1 MINQNPKQ
9 KMNEIDI
16 STISWSQL
24 DKLKLEL
31 EALRPEDVFLKT
43 ILEGAMRVA
52 CDKENPIR
60 GNLLASALRELVG
73 HVLHE
78 LAPDTEVR
86 KCAWFVQ
93 AKDSATI
100 TRRQRAEYIIRAGL
114 PNDFV
119 DEELKINLSD
129 EAKPLIKAV
138 EDLNRS
144 THVREET
151 IVFKGQDVR
160 FMFNRILHGLL
171 NLLKIAQNS
180 RAQLKETIADVIHHA
195 IFENLISDA
204 IQELDEISTH
214 TIIDGHYIDAIVVR
228 TLNATEIQ
236 YVVAGEVEVELQYGS
251 NSDVR
256 NDNGFRKDDSYPYTA
271 VVNSNPAKPMEIRPN
286 EVTLQVDNSSFYE

>member
-1 MINQNPKQ
+1 
-9 KMNEIDI
+9 
-16 STISWSQL
+16 
-24 DKLKLEL
+24 
-31 EALRPEDVFLKT
+31 
-43 ILEGAMRVA
+43 
-52 CDKENPIR
+52 
-60 GNLLASALRELVG
+60 
-73 HVLHE
+73 
-78 LAPDTEVR
+78 
-86 KCAWFVQ
+86 
-93 AKDSATI
+93 
-100 TRRQRAEYIIRAGL
+100 
-114 PNDFV
+114 
-119 DEELKINLSD
+119 
-129 EAKPLIKAV
+129 
-138 EDLNRS
+138 
-144 THVREET
+144 
-151 IVFKGQDVR
+151 
-160 FMFNRILHGLL
+160 MFNRILHGLL

>member
-1 MINQNPKQ
+1 MRI
-9 KMNEIDI
+9 ID
-16 STISWSQL
+16 SPAWRAL
-24 DKLKLEL
+24 AAHA
-31 EALRPEDVFLKT
+31 EAVRP
-43 ILEGAMRVA
+43 AH
-52 CDKENPIR
+52 
-60 GNLLASALRELVG
+60 LRELFAADG
-73 HVLHE
+73 QRFERFSLRQDGLLLDFSKQRIDGEALALLHALAGASDLEGWKRKMVAGE
-78 LAPDTEVR
+78 LVR
-86 KCAWFVQ
+86 FVQ